1 MVGISQLSA
10 SHKGQIQHLKLHC
23 CMTDLS
29 AVKTGQKEQPLVETD
44 VVPGDMSTRCIKD
57 KQVIIRI
64 AGALLTLH

>member
-1 MVGISQLSA
+1 MVGISQLTA

-44 VVPGDMSTRCIKD
+44 VVPNHSQETC
-57 KQVIIRI
+57 QQ
-64 AGALLTLH
+64 GA

>member
-29 AVKTGQKEQPLVETD
+29 AVKTGQKEQLLVETD
-44 VVPGDMSTRCIKD
+44 VVPNHSQETC
-57 KQVIIRI
+57 QQ
-64 AGALLTLH
+64 GA